1 MQGNLIIVNIQEYA
15 DWTDIGPLMYGLDFC
30 HPDKIL

>member
-15 DWTDIGPLMYGLDFC
+15 DQTDIGPLMHRLDFC
-30 HPDKIL
+30 HPNKIL